1 MATVGEAPQPL
12 PQAAAAAPAG
22 PTTLPSKPDEATIA
36 EAAHAALTAALGAGA
51 DADAAALETAAG
63 AAAEGALRRLAALR
77 LPYKFAV
84 TAHAQRRAGAG
95 LAAAAA
101 ARRGAAD
108 GVVVVEASA
117 GNVTAVAFVVY
128 AAI

>member
-1 MATVGEAPQPL
+1 MATEALQP
-12 PQAAAAAPAG
+12 PWPAAAAPAG
-22 PTTLPSKPDEATIA
+22 PTTLPAQPDEAAIA
-36 EAAHAALTAALGAGA
+36 EAARAALAAALGAGA
-51 DADAAALETAAG
+51 DAGAAALESAAG

-95 LAAAAA
+95 LAAASA

-108 GVVVVEASA
+108 GVVAAEASA
-117 GNVTAVAFVVY
+117 GCVSAVAFVIY